1 MTYVTGNLHGCY
13 TKFMELLRQIKFR
26 DRDIMYVLGDIVDI
40 GDEPME
46 LVCDLSM
53 RYNVYPIAGEHDFR
67 AVRMLSGFQKMLSAG
82 NTTPDAKFI
91 SEMQQW
97 MAEGGQSTL
106 DGYRGLDAEMKE
118 GVIDYLSDLGLYEE
132 VTVGGKQ
139 YVLVHAGIGDLAE
152 GGEGDLAPEAFFD
165 APIDFTVAS
174 PSPGKTVI
182 AAHIPTSD
190 IPGAEE
196 GKIFRGDGVIALDCG
211 AGRGGRIGCIRLE
224 DGAEFYA

>member
-26 DRDIMYVLGDIVDI
+26 DRDVMYILGDIVDI

-53 RYNVYPIAGEHDFR
+53 RYNVYTVAGEHDFK
-67 AVRMLSGFQKMLSAG
+67 AVRMLAGFEKMLSSG
-82 NTTPDAKFI
+82 STPDAKYI
-91 SEMQQW
+91 SEMQAW
-97 MAEGGQSTL
+97 MAEGGKSTL
-106 DGYRGLDAEMKE
+106 EGYRGLDGEMKE

-132 VTVGGKQ
+132 IEVAGKQ
-139 YVLVHAGIGDLAE
+139 YVLVHAGIGDLTE
-152 GGEGDLAPEAFFD
+152 GGEGDCAPEVFFD
-165 APIDFTVAS
+165 TPVDFTAIS
-174 PSPGKTVI
+174 PMPGKTVI

-190 IPGAEE
+190 IPGATA
-196 GKIFRGDGVIALDCG
+196 GSIYYGDGIIAVDCG

>member
-26 DRDIMYVLGDIVDI
+26 DRDVMYVLGDIVDI

-53 RYNVYPIAGEHDFR
+53 RYNVYTVAGEHDFR
-67 AVRMLSGFQKMLSAG
+67 AVRMLAGFQKMLSAG

-91 SEMQQW
+91 AEMQEW
-97 MAEGGQSTL
+97 IANGGQSTL
-106 DGYRGLDAEMKE
+106 DGYRGLDEEMKE

-132 VTVGGKQ
+132 ITVGGKQ
-139 YVLVHAGIGDLAE
+139 YVLVHAGLGDLAE
-152 GGEGDLAPEAFFD
+152 GGEGDCAPEAFFD
-165 APIDFTVAS
+165 APVDFTAAA
-174 PSPGKTVI
+174 PMPGKTVI
-182 AAHIPTSD
+182 AAHIPTSE
-190 IPGAEE
+190 IPGAE
-196 GKIFRGDGVIALDCG
+196 GGSIFRGDGIIALDCG